1 MKSKELIRLLQEAD
15 PTGEVEV
22 GVGNIDIFS
31 VEPMPAYYD
40 GRFQKLIRDEKLAP
54 YFDVVG
60 AKYCSHGSKIKLI
73 PMSVTDVLWDNPDAE
88 IDYSDL
94 GSPDSEY
101 VKQMKQ
107 TDDITREASRNVE
120 LSVEIRAFQEWV
132 AAKAA
137 LIRPG
142 EESKGTAEY
151 FYRKYLSP
159 KDPVKDLPPKKQKMG
174 GFMGIGA
181 KEYEVWPSWSERR
194 AAMWDDTIEVSW
206 GGGWKISKKGTTDAI
221 ED

>member
-73 PMSVTDVLWDNPDAE
+73 PMSVTDVLWDNPDAL
-88 IDYSDL
+88 IDYSEL
-94 GSPDSEY
+94 GSPDSQY
-101 VKQMKQ
+101 VKERKAQDDTTRQQSRDVEMK
-107 TDDITREASRNVE
+107 VE
-120 LSVEIRAFQEWV
+120 MEAFQRWV
-132 AAKAA
+132 QSKTER
-137 LIRPG
+137 IRPG
-142 EESKGTAEY
+142 EECKGTADY
-151 FYRKYLSP
+151 FYEKYLSP
-159 KDPVKDLPPKKQKMG
+159 KDPVKDLPPKKQK
-174 GFMGIGA
+174 IGSE
-181 KEYEVWPSWSERR
+181 EYEVWPSWSERR